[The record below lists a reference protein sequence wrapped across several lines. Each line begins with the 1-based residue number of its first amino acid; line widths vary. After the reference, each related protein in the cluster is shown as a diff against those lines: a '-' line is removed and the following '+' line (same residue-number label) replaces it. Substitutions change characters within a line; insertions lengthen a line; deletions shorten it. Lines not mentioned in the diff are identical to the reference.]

1 MNRTKQR
8 RAWLGGALIPAALC
22 GALALAGASVPAAR
36 AAEQKPD
43 FSGIYMPGPG
53 RTQTPNPLPFT
64 PKAKAMHEEY
74 IANFKDDDDPG
85 YYCIAPGMP
94 RAIWGAPFAIEV
106 FHRPQD
112 LTIFWEGYN
121 QYRKI
126 WIDGYPRPE
135 PAIPTQM
142 GYSVGRWE
150 GEVLVVETTMLKEYP
165 YMNRTPTS
173 DQATIHERIWKETRQ
188 DNGVTNTYLVNEL
201 VLTDPKLYT
210 EPVRVRAQLV
220 ARPDTAVLEYSC
232 SDVLWEKHLEQ
243 RGLTLPDFSQ
253 L

>member
-1 MNRTKQR
+1 MNGLCEI
-8 RAWLGGALIPAALC
+8 RAWTRGVQAMFVLG
-22 GALALAGASVPAAR
+22 GALALALLDAPAAR
-36 AAEQKPD
+36 AGEQHPD

-64 PKAKAMHEEY
+64 AKAKAMHEAY
-74 IANFKDDDDPG
+74 VGSFTDDDDPG

-94 RAIWGAPFAIEV
+94 RAIWGAPFGIEV

-112 LTIFWEGYN
+112 VTIFWEGYN

-135 PAIPTQM
+135 PQVPTQM
-142 GYSVGRWE
+142 GYSVGHWE
-150 GEVLVVETTMLKEYP
+150 GEVLVVETTYLKEYP

-173 DQATIHERIWKETRQ
+173 DAATIHERIWKETREV
-188 DNGVTNTYLVNEL
+188 NGEQRTFLVNEL

-210 EPVRVRAQLV
+210 EPVKVRAQLV
-220 ARPDTAVLEYSC
+220 ATPDTAILEYSC
-232 SDVLWEKHLEQ
+232 SDLLWEKHLQE
-243 RGLTLPDFSQ
+243 RGLTLPDFST